1 MTMKKTIIIA
11 LAALLAM
18 VGCTKQNPVSVSFEK
33 ATYVLLSDG
42 TVDVKVV
49 ADRASSADLKV
60 DLKFAG
66 SAVKDQDYTVS
77 AESVTIPAGQT
88 SAAVTISAKEN
99 YEAKNIQISLAVP
112 AGCAAGANTQATVAV
127 DAKEKIVWSF
137 AYSKAT
143 VLDFY
148 TLKVELKD
156 MSGKDYVATADM
168 EIPYIV
174 SGDVDK
180 AIFESDCFKV
190 AKGTSFGYVV
200 VKPGEDMEIGDAAK
214 VTVTVN
220 EKELGARFVAGDNK
234 EIELNVTGVLKLSQI
249 EGTWNFSR
257 IYNVDELAMWFE
269 EMGDDPSLLPLN
281 NEGFSFT
288 IAKADD
294 GSYDFTTSS
303 TGDFANYYRAA
314 KIDYCNPIN
323 ISPDPKSELMGDYC
337 TKEYNMYISEDEES
351 GEEELFQYNTYFSL
365 SNVNRAFSASSE
377 SLGKGA
383 VSFYRIS
390 KGLIVVI
397 HDYDQP
403 EFGEMWWEDDKFDSD
418 MFGFAALFTRAE

>member
-1 MTMKKTIIIA
+1 MKKTIIIA
-11 LAALLAM
+11 LAALLAL

-99 YEAKNIQISLAVP
+99 FEATNIQLSLVVP
-112 AGCAAGANTQATVAV
+112 AGCAAGANTNATVAV

-137 AYSKAT
+137 AASKAT

-168 EIPYIV
+168 EIPYIA

-180 AIFESDCFKV
+180 AIFEASSFIV

-220 EKELGARFVAGDNK
+220 EKELGARFVAGDKK
-234 EIELNVTGVLKLSQI
+234 EIALDITGLLRLSQI
-249 EGTWNFSR
+249 EGTWNFDH
-257 IYNVDELAMWFE
+257 IYDVDDLAEFFE
-269 EMGDDPSLLPLN
+269 MEDDDPSLLPLN
-281 NEGFSFT
+281 NDGFSFT

-294 GSYDFTTSS
+294 GSYDFTSSS
-303 TGDFANYYRAA
+303 TGDFANYFRAA
-314 KIDYCNPIN
+314 KIDYCAPVNPQLDIFE
-323 ISPDPKSELMGDYC
+323 PLGDYC
-337 TKEYNMYISEDEES
+337 SVESNMFVAAEDEDLLEMY
-351 GEEELFQYNTYFSL
+351 FTYFSL
-365 SNVNRAFSASSE
+365 SNVNRAFSAGSE

-383 VSFYRIS
+383 VSFYRIPA
-390 KGLIVVI
+390 GLLVI
-397 HDYDQP
+397 IRDYDKP
-403 EFGEMWWEDDKFDSD
+403 EFGDNWWDDDEFDSE

>member
-1 MTMKKTIIIA
+1 MKKTIIIA
-11 LAALLAM
+11 LAALLAL

-60 DLKFAG
+60 DLIFAG

-99 YEAKNIQISLAVP
+99 FEATNIQLSLVVP
-112 AGCAAGANTQATVAV
+112 AGCAAGANTNATVAV

-137 AYSKAT
+137 AASKAT

-148 TLKVELKD
+148 PLKVELKD

-180 AIFESDCFKV
+180 AIFEASSFIV

-220 EKELGARFVAGDNK
+220 EKELGARFVAGDKK
-234 EIELNVTGVLKLSQI
+234 EIALDITGLLRLSQI
-249 EGTWNFSR
+249 EGTWNFDH
-257 IYNVDELAMWFE
+257 IYDVDELAMWFE
-269 EMGDDPSLLPLN
+269 EMEDDPSLLPLN

-303 TGDFANYYRAA
+303 TGDFANYFRAA
-314 KIDYCNPIN
+314 KIDYCAPIN
-323 ISPDPKSELMGDYC
+323 PTSGYEQLGDYC
-337 TKEYNMYISEDEES
+337 TVESNMFVVEEDEDLLE
-351 GEEELFQYNTYFSL
+351 QYFTYFSL
-365 SNVNRAFSASSE
+365 SNVNRAFSADSE

-383 VSFYRIS
+383 VSFYRVPA
-390 KGLIVVI
+390 GLLVI
-397 HDYDQP
+397 IRDYDQP
-403 EFGEMWWEDDKFDSD
+403 EFGEMWWEDDKFDPD

>member
-1 MTMKKTIIIA
+1 MKKTIIIA
-11 LAALLAM
+11 LAALLAI
-18 VGCTKQNPVSVSFEK
+18 VGCTKENPISVSFEK

-42 TVDVKVV
+42 SVDVKVV
-49 ADRASSADLKV
+49 LNRAAATDLKIA
-60 DLKFAG
+60 LNFG
-66 SAVKDQDYTVS
+66 GTAVKGQDYTAS
-77 AESVTIPAGQT
+77 AEAVTIPAG
-88 SAAVTISAKEN
+88 SNSGVVSISALDNLAESS
-99 YEAKNIQISLAVP
+99 IQLTLTP
-112 AGCAAGANTQATVAV
+112 AEGCVAGAFAQTTIAV
-127 DAKEKIVWSF
+127 DAKEKIVYSF
-137 AYSKAT
+137 SSAKAT

-148 TLKVELKD
+148 TIKLELKG
-156 MSGKDYVATADM
+156 MTSGASFVATADM
-168 EIPYIV
+168 EIPYKT
-174 SGDVDK
+174 SGKVESVN
-180 AIFESDCFKV
+180 FESDFIHV
-190 AKGTSFGYVV
+190 AKGTNYGVLV
-200 VKPGEDMEIGDAAK
+200 VKPGEDMEIGDAAQLTVAVDDSK
-214 VTVTVN
+214 V
-220 EKELGARFVAGDNK
+220 GPRFVAGTNK

-249 EGTWNFSR
+249 EGTWNFDH
-257 IYNVDELAMWFE
+257 IYDVDELAMWFE
-269 EMGDDPSLLPLN
+269 EMEDDPSLLPLN
-281 NEGFSFT
+281 NDGFSFT

-294 GSYDFTTSS
+294 GSYDFTASS

-403 EFGEMWWEDDKFDSD
+403 EFGEMWWDDDKFDSD